1 MEYFHAGE
9 FHFLL
14 AFKHSGTPPPYW
26 HEACE
31 VVVSQSY
38 TTMSNTNQH
47 CIDVCN
53 SLLRGELSAVETYT
67 QAIEKYPTDPKVSEL
82 QSIRREHVEASA
94 ILTKNVRSMGGIPD
108 TDSGAWGVFA
118 KAVQGT
124 ANFFGTG
131 SAVESLLQGEES
143 GRHDYENALSDDKV
157 MMECKVM
164 IREELLPKVRQH
176 IARLEQ
182 LQHAVA

>member
-1 MEYFHAGE
+1 
-9 FHFLL
+9 
-14 AFKHSGTPPPYW
+14 
-26 HEACE
+26 
-31 VVVSQSY
+31 
-38 TTMSNTNQH
+38 MSNTNQH

-94 ILTKNVRSMGGIPD
+94 ILTQNVRSMGGIPD

-143 GRHDYENALSDDKV
+143 GRHDYENALGDDKV
-157 MMECKVM
+157 MVECKVM

>member
-1 MEYFHAGE
+1 
-9 FHFLL
+9 
-14 AFKHSGTPPPYW
+14 
-26 HEACE
+26 
-31 VVVSQSY
+31 
-38 TTMSNTNQH
+38 MSNTNHH

-67 QAIEKYPTDPKVSEL
+67 QAIEKYPTDPKVGEL

-94 ILTKNVRSMGGIPD
+94 ILTQNVRSMGGIPD

-124 ANFFGTG
+124 ANFFGAG

-143 GRHDYENALSDDKV
+143 GHHDYENALNDDKV
-157 MMECKVM
+157 MVECKVM